1 MKKLPW
7 LPRFMLEVF
16 LSCNIVIV
24 LYDQSTKLKHAYR
37 YLLFQ
42 VVYVSNSGE
51 QKVEKG
57 SNEMKHFEKLTKKV
71 NPNQLWTPKKQFCV
85 YFPHFADG
93 RSYESIPYPLL
104 HLGYYSESRVK
115 QNVSS
120 FHKPKYKDFVMETNN
135 STPEV
140 LEMLL
145 ARFEKT
151 IPKSKV
157 EGDFNCCIFQTTFLI
172 LLTLTPSLVYSFTR
186 LISRSFYKF
195 I

>member
-57 SNEMKHFEKLTKKV
+57 SNEMKHFEKLTKKLIQISFGPQKNSFV
-71 NPNQLWTPKKQFCV
+71 FIFHILQMEDLLNQF
-85 YFPHFADG
+85 H
-93 RSYESIPYPLL
+93 I
-104 HLGYYSESRVK
+104 HYY
-115 QNVSS
+115 
-120 FHKPKYKDFVMETNN
+120 
-135 STPEV
+135 
-140 LEMLL
+140 
-145 ARFEKT
+145 
-151 IPKSKV
+151 
-157 EGDFNCCIFQTTFLI
+157 I
-172 LLTLTPSLVYSFTR
+172 LVITR
-186 LISRSFYKF
+186 NQE
-195 I
+195 